1 MDELYTSKTTS
12 YLNFASAVYCDR
24 HLYISGGTTDNYN
37 GVKNTVTEFTFK
49 AKETTGKLMATSK
62 AFPSMRVTRMR
73 HSMMIAR
80 DHLFAFFGY
89 KDNMIF
95 SDTIE
100 FLNLL
105 SEEPEKEK
113 FLELKIEGYT
123 SYHVEPMIF
132 PAKVCET
139 LDSDYHGN

>member
-1 MDELYTSKTTS
+1 MDELYKSKTTPFQ
-12 YLNFASAVYCDR
+12 NFASAVYCDR
-24 HLYISGGTTDNYN
+24 KLYISGGTSDSIH
-37 GVKNTVTEFTFK
+37 GEKSKVTEFTFK

-62 AFPSMRVTRMR
+62 AFPSMRACRMR

-89 KDNMIF
+89 DDKTLF
-95 SDTIE
+95 SETIE

-105 SEEPEKEK
+105 SKEPEKEE
-113 FLELKIEGYT
+113 FSELKIEGYT
-123 SYHVEPMIF
+123 SEFVEPMIF

-139 LDSDYHGN
+139 LVSEQDN